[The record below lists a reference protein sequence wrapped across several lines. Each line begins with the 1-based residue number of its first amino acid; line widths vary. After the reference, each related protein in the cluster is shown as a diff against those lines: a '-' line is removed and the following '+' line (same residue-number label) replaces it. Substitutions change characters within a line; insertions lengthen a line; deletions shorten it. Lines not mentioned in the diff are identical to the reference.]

1 MSPFSDFWIK
11 EQKMTRQTVSAFLSD
26 KSDEGV
32 SMAEKIISYK
42 DIMTLPNTK
51 LNEVMARQF
60 YKPVPINISSADDM
74 LKAGEL
80 LARITNSYSYLMVLY
95 ARIDAEVRAM
105 KKDKDKKEE
114 CSDLIGK
121 RNTLEAYIDILK
133 QSYTGLS
140 REISTR
146 QEALKEINMSK
157 SIT

>member
-1 MSPFSDFWIK
+1 MQIN
-11 EQKMTRQTVSAFLSD
+11 EQDVTRLPQKPLTFDVVLSTSAEDLNALLARDYYQPIPVS
-26 KSDEGV
+26 
-32 SMAEKIISYK
+32 
-42 DIMTLPNTK
+42 
-51 LNEVMARQF
+51 
-60 YKPVPINISSADDM
+60 ISSADEM
-74 LKAGEL
+74 LKAGQM

-95 ARIDAEVRAM
+95 ARVDAEVRTM

-146 QEALKEINMSK
+146 QEALREINMSQ
-157 SIT
+157 STT